1 MNTGNLLVGAG
12 LGAALAY
19 MLDPDTGNRRRA
31 LLRDQLVRA
40 RRKTRDGLDATARDV
55 ANRSRGVAAA
65 TRARLRS
72 EHVDDDTLLER
83 VRSKL
88 GRASSHPRA
97 IDVHVEDGNVTL
109 RGPILAGEVTHV
121 LATVSNVRGVRAV
134 TNELETH
141 DASDNI
147 PSLQGEGGIAR
158 SSFKPSPATRALVA
172 AGVATGVWMYA
183 KR

>member
-19 MLDPDTGNRRRA
+19 MLDPNTGNRRRA
-31 LLRDQLVRA
+31 LVRDQLTRA
-40 RRKTRDGLDATARDV
+40 GRKTRDGLDATARDV

-72 EHVDDDTLLER
+72 QHVDDDTLAER

-109 RGPILAGEVTHV
+109 RGPILERETTDV
-121 LATVSNVRGVRAV
+121 LAAVSNVRGVRAV

-141 DASDNI
+141 HSSDNI
-147 PSLQGEGGIAR
+147 PSLQGEGRLAGSR
-158 SSFKPSPATRALVA
+158 LTPSPTTQALLA